1 MTLDTAA
8 LLALPAAEKL
18 ALVELLWDNL
28 GPILRWYSAAGMG
41 RARSPA
47 STRRNA
53 RQSRE
58 WTDSRSDLAKDQ

>member
-47 STRRNA
+47 PA
-53 RQSRE
+53 
-58 WTDSRSDLAKDQ
+58 